1 MRHLLKTVSAAVAVA
16 AGVLTVSA
24 VSTGAAG
31 AATPEPTG
39 LYAPSDL
46 VLTVGQGE
54 DAATATV
61 QRAVT
66 LSCAPKATGTHPAPR
81 AACAELDSVE
91 AKFDQLVDKA
101 PQGVCTKEWNPVVV
115 SAAGVWQGK
124 HVAWSTTFGNPCMKN
139 AAIANGALLNF

>member
-1 MRHLLKTVSAAVAVA
+1 MRHLLKTVSAAAAVA

-31 AATPEPTG
+31 AATAEPRG

-81 AACAELDSVE
+81 AACAEFSAVE
-91 AKFDQLVDKA
+91 AQFEKLVDAA
-101 PQGVCTKEWNPVVV
+101 PKVACTKEWNPVVV

-124 HVAWSTTFGNPCMKN
+124 HVAWSITFGNPCSMK
-139 AAIANGALLNF
+139 AALGTGALLNF

>member
-1 MRHLLKTVSAAVAVA
+1 MRHLLKTVSAAAAVA

-24 VSTGAAG
+24 VTTGAAQ
-31 AATPEPTG
+31 AATPKPMG

-66 LSCAPKATGTHPAPR
+66 LTCAPKASGTHPAPR
-81 AACAELDSVE
+81 AACAEAGAVG
-91 AKFDQLVDKA
+91 ARFDALVNQEPKA
-101 PQGVCTKEWNPVVV
+101 LCTKEWNPVIISV
-115 SAAGVWQGK
+115 SGVWQGK
-124 HVAWSTTFGNPCMKN
+124 HVAWTTTFGNPCTKD
-139 AAIANGALLNF
+139 AALAEGALLNF

>member
-16 AGVLTVSA
+16 AGVLTVTA
-24 VSTGAAG
+24 VSTSAAG
-31 AATPEPTG
+31 AATPAPTG
-39 LYAPSDL
+39 LFAPSDL
-46 VLTVGQGE
+46 VLTVGQGD

-81 AACAELDSVE
+81 AACAELFAVE
-91 AKFDQLVDKA
+91 AQFDKLVDQASQVK
-101 PQGVCTKEWNPVVV
+101 CTKEWNPVVV

-124 HVAWSTTFGNPCMKN
+124 HVAWTTTFGNPCAMR
-139 AAIANGALLNF
+139 AALTNGALLNF

>member
-1 MRHLLKTVSAAVAVA
+1 MRHLLKTVSAAAAVA

-31 AATPEPTG
+31 AATPGPTS

-66 LSCAPKATGTHPAPR
+66 LTCAPKASGTHPAPS
-81 AACAELDSVE
+81 AACAELNSVE
-91 AKFDQLVDKA
+91 ARFDQLVDA
-101 PQGVCTKEWNPVVV
+101 SPTGVCTKEWNPVVI
-115 SAAGVWQGK
+115 SAAGVWKGK
-124 HVAWSTTFGNPCMKN
+124 HVAWTTTFGNPCEMR
-139 AAIANGALLNF
+139 AGLANSSLLNF

>member
-1 MRHLLKTVSAAVAVA
+1 MRHLLKTVSTAAAVA

-24 VSTGAAG
+24 VSTGAAT
-31 AATPEPTG
+31 AATPGPTG

-66 LSCAPKATGTHPAPR
+66 LTCAPTASGTHPAPR
-81 AACAELDSVE
+81 AACAELEAVE
-91 AKFDQLVDKA
+91 AKFHKLVDQS
-101 PQGVCTKEWNPVVV
+101 PNVPCTKEWNPVVV
-115 SAAGVWQGK
+115 SAAGVWHGK
-124 HVAWSTTFGNPCMKN
+124 HVTWTKTFGNPCEMR
-139 AAIANGALLNF
+139 AGLADSTLLNF